1 MPDIYLVEFKGHR
14 KRFYLNPYYIKIR
27 EGEYVVVQGER
38 GEDLGRATKK
48 VEREDVP
55 DFMEKP
61 LKIRRVATPED
72 LEKLKVNREKENEA
86 LKNCRRLVLER
97 NMEMKVVDVE
107 FQFDCNKITF
117 FFTAD
122 KRIDFRELVKDLAAI
137 YKTRIELRQI
147 GVRDEAKRM
156 GGYGCCGLRLCCST
170 YLRDFEPIS
179 IQLARDQNLALT
191 PSKISG
197 NCGRLL
203 CCLSYE
209 KQLYDE
215 SLAKFPRLGSRIK
228 AGKREGSVEKVNFF
242 NEYVIVKYED
252 GEEEKL
258 TLRELKK
265 LQKKKKITFQSQKK
279 VQEQAPEE

>member
-1 MPDIYLVEFKGHR
+1 MPDIYLVEFKGYR
-14 KRFYLNPYYIKIR
+14 KGFYLNPNKVTIR
-27 EGEYVVVQGER
+27 EGDYVVVQGER
-38 GEDLGRATKK
+38 GEDLGRATKRL
-48 VEREDVP
+48 EREDVSA
-55 DFMEKP
+55 FIEKP
-61 LKIRRVATPED
+61 LNIRRKATTQD
-72 LEKLKVNREKENEA
+72 MEKLTTNWEKEVEA
-86 LKNCRRLVLER
+86 LKACRRLVLDR

-122 KRIDFRELVKDLAAI
+122 KRVDFRELVKELAAI

-156 GGYGCCGLRLCCST
+156 GGYGCCGLKLCCST

-203 CCLSYE
+203 CCLLYE
-209 KQLYDE
+209 KDLYQE
-215 SLAKFPRLGSRIK
+215 NLAKFPRLGTKFTTSK
-228 AGKREGSVEKVNFF
+228 GEGTVEKVNFF
-242 NEYVIVKYED
+242 NEYIILKHED
-252 GEEEKL
+252 GEEERL
-258 TLRELKK
+258 NLRQLRRLEKK
-265 LQKKKKITFQSQKK
+265 PKTSPEP
-279 VQEQAPEE
+279 QERT

>member
-1 MPDIYLVEFKGHR
+1 MPDIYLVEFKGYR
-14 KRFYLNPYYIKIR
+14 KLFYLNPNQLQIR
-27 EGEYVVVQGER
+27 EGDYVVVQGER
-38 GEDLGRATKK
+38 GEDMGRATKK
-48 VEREDVP
+48 LEREDVSP
-55 DFMEKP
+55 FMEKP
-61 LKIRRVATPED
+61 LSIRRKATPED
-72 LEKLKVNREKENEA
+72 LEKLETNREKEVEA
-86 LKNCRRLVLER
+86 LRSCRRLVLER

-122 KRIDFRELVKDLAAI
+122 KRVDFRELVKELAAI

-203 CCLSYE
+203 CCLLYE
-209 KQLYDE
+209 KQLYHE
-215 SLAKFPRLGSRIK
+215 SLSQFPKLGSK
-228 AGKREGSVEKVNFF
+228 LTTTKGEGTVEKVNFF
-242 NEYVIVKYED
+242 NEYIILKHED

-258 TLRELKK
+258 TLRELKRMQRK
-265 LQKKKKITFQSQKK
+265 RQAASEP
-279 VQEQAPEE
+279 QERT